1 LPGDA
6 NGLYW
11 DASEHALYATDSAHD
26 TLVKWTD
33 ETGFTT
39 IAQLPPSSN
48 VELGGIARLA
58 DGTFAITSF
67 GFGSDGGVIVVAPD
81 HSATAVPNLDK
92 ARRRIGITRASD
104 GTLYDAYFVVN
115 GHEHTGG
122 VAKLDLK
129 TGETDVVTQGL
140 GKAVGV
146 AATAAGMFVS
156 DQEASTIFAIDNG
169 TLKPLATKLP
179 SVDLL
184 TALPDGSL
192 VTGGRTGVVTRIA
205 PDGTQS
211 QIASGFEQVRGTA
224 YDAAGHRLFVVE
236 HSKSGHHILHVLP
249 L

>member
-1 LPGDA
+1 MPGDA

-11 DASEHALYATDSAHD
+11 DASEHALYATDSTHD

-33 ETGFTT
+33 ETAFTT
-39 IAQLPPSSN
+39 VAQLPPSPK
-48 VELGGIARLA
+48 VELGGLARLP
-58 DGTFAITSF
+58 DGTFVITSF

-81 HSATAVPNLDK
+81 HSATTVPNLDK
-92 ARRRIGITRASD
+92 ARRRIGITRATD

-129 TGETDVVTQGL
+129 NGETDVVTRGL

-146 AATAAGMFVS
+146 AATAAGVFVS
-156 DQEASTIFAIDNG
+156 DQEASTIFAIDHG
-169 TLKPLATKLP
+169 TLKPIATELP

-192 VTGGRTGVVTRIA
+192 VTGGRTGTVTRVA

-211 QIASGFEQVRGTA
+211 QVASGFEQARGIA